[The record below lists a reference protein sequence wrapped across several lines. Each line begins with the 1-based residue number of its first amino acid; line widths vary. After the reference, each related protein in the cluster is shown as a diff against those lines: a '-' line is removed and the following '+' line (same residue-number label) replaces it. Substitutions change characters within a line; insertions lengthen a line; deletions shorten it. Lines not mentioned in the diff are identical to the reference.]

1 MNNTPRAYK
10 DGTRKFYF
18 HMAEDAIKSW
28 LSDKPHLLGYFK
40 DLEKRGGELA
50 AYQEDPRC
58 DAWMDEAE
66 AAANALTD
74 QVYRATG
81 DTFTGEMYGAL
92 VEAARDR
99 LNINW

>member
-28 LSDKPHLLGYFK
+28 LSDKPHLLGYFN
-40 DLEKRGGELA
+40 DLEERGGELA
-50 AYQEDPRC
+50 AYQNDRRI
-58 DAWMDEAE
+58 DDWMDEAE
-66 AAANALTD
+66 AAADALTY

-81 DTFTGEMYGAL
+81 DTFTGEMHDAL
-92 VEAARDR
+92 VAAARDR